1 VIIKFLKKVIVP
13 LLTLVALT
21 PASVNAE
28 PAKDSAFKSFKAN
41 YKVFRK
47 GSELGEAYRQLT
59 KVNDQYMLETDSQIS
74 WLFLSDSRHERST
87 FNVVQ
92 DKVLPLNYSFKRTG
106 TGRDRKTELTFSQ
119 DKITSVY
126 KNKTVE
132 LNTQPDMLDPQLYQ
146 LVMQQQL
153 IAGHK
158 EFDYQVIHRSKQ
170 VNYKFKIVGTEELSL
185 PYGKVEAIKL
195 ERVRQ
200 SSRRK
205 TLLWVAPSLNYTMVK
220 LTQFKDGKEQADL
233 QLAWLKFN
241 TDKAL

>member
-1 VIIKFLKKVIVP
+1 VSDL
-13 LLTLVALT
+13 
-21 PASVNAE
+21 
-28 PAKDSAFKSFKAN
+28 AFQSFKAN

-59 KVNDQYMLETDSQIS
+59 KENGQYMLETDSQIS

-87 FNVVQ
+87 FNVEQ
-92 DKVLPLNYSFKRTG
+92 GKVVPLSYSFKRTG
-106 TGRDRKTELTFSQ
+106 TGRDKKTELTFNQ

-132 LNTQPDMLDPQLYQ
+132 INATPDMLDPQLYQ

-153 IAGHK
+153 LAGDK
-158 EFDYQVIHRSKQ
+158 EFEYPVVHRGKQ
-170 VNYKFKIVGTEELSL
+170 VNYKFRIIATEELTL
-185 PYGKVEAIKL
+185 PYGKVSAIKL
-195 ERVRQ
+195 ERVRE
-200 SSRRK
+200 SSRRQ

-241 TDKAL
+241 TDSAL